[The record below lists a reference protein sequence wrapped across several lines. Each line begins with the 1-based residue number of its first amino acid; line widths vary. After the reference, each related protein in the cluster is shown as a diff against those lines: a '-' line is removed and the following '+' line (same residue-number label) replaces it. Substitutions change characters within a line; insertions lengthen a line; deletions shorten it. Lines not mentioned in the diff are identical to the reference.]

1 MLPYALIFCFSI
13 IDHFMTYREIRR
25 GIAQEANPLMV
36 PVMALP
42 PEISLPVRALWMLL
56 MLSLLK
62 YLSGLKPHFV
72 KKCLSYLAIFY
83 VFIILYHLLIL
94 FISL

>member
-1 MLPYALIFCFSI
+1 
-13 IDHFMTYREIRR
+13 MTCRELRLD
-25 GIAQEANPLMV
+25 IAREANPLMV

-42 PEISLPVRALWMLL
+42 PEISLPARALWMLL

-62 YLSGLKPHFV
+62 YLSGLKPRLVTTCVF
-72 KKCLSYLAIFY
+72 YLTLFY

-94 FISL
+94 LVSV